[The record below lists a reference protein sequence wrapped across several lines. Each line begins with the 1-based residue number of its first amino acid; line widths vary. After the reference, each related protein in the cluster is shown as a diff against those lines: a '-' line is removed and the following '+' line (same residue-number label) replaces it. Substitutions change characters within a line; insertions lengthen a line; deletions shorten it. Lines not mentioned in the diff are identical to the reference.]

1 MLLCCFLASA
11 FVAGFIGFALSLER
25 TESRLTVQA
34 DGVVV
39 LTGGSDRVQE
49 AGGLLARGQARRL
62 LITGVN
68 RATRG
73 REIAKLLPV
82 SRELFDCCV
91 DLGYRAR
98 DTVGNAL
105 ETRDWARARGIARG
119 SLIVVT
125 SNYHMPRALAE
136 LAAALPEAELYPF
149 SVVSDHLRVEDWL
162 DDAAVARLIAAEYV
176 KYLFVLLRT
185 RLLEPVTSAAALGAA
200 ARAEP
205 GPRDAPKIPRARL
218 PCGEKCARSVSSRPN
233 PLEIVRRPTQ
243 CSSCARCCSTS
254 LFTPI

>member
-1 MLLCCFLASA
+1 MRAYARDAGAERAAARGRWRFAALALCCFLASA

-25 TESRLTVQA
+25 IESTLTVQA

-39 LTGGSDRVQE
+39 LTGGSDRVYE

-73 REIAKLLPV
+73 HEIAKLLPV

-91 DLGYRAR
+91 DLGYRAQ
-98 DTVGNAL
+98 DTIGNAL
-105 ETRDWARARGIARG
+105 ETRDWARARGISKG
-119 SLIVVT
+119 SLIIVT

-136 LAAALPEAELYPF
+136 LSAALPEVELYPF

-162 DDAAVARLIAAEYV
+162 GDLAVTRLIAAEYV
-176 KYLFVLLRT
+176 KYLYALLRT
-185 RLLEPVTSAAALGAA
+185 RVLEPGRLAGAFGSAGAA
-200 ARAEP
+200 ADAEP
-205 GPRDAPKIPRARL
+205 RPQAR
-218 PCGEKCARSVSSRPN
+218 
-233 PLEIVRRPTQ
+233 
-243 CSSCARCCSTS
+243 
-254 LFTPI
+254 

>member
-1 MLLCCFLASA
+1 MFRETAAGDKGGILAAYSRDAGGAERSVAPRRWRIAALALSCFLFSA
-11 FVAGFIGFALSLER
+11 FVAGFAGFALSLAR
-25 TESRLTVQA
+25 TESRLTVRA

-39 LTGGSDRVQE
+39 LTGGSDRVYE

-73 REIAKLLPV
+73 NEIARLLPI

-91 DLGYRAR
+91 DLGYRAQ

-105 ETRDWARARGIARG
+105 ETRDWARAWGMARG

-136 LAAALPEAELYPF
+136 LSAALPEAELHPF

-162 DDAAVARLIAAEYV
+162 DDPAVMRLIAAEYV
-176 KYLFVLLRT
+176 KYLVVLLRT
-185 RLLEPVTSAAALGAA
+185 RVLEAAPSAAPFGAA
-200 ARAEP
+200 GVDAEP
-205 GPRDAPKIPRARL
+205 RL
-218 PCGEKCARSVSSRPN
+218 
-233 PLEIVRRPTQ
+233 
-243 CSSCARCCSTS
+243 
-254 LFTPI
+254 